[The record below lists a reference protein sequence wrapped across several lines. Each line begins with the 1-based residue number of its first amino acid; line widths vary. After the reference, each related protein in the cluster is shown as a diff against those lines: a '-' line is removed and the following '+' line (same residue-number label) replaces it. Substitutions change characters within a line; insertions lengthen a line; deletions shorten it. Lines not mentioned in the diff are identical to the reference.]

1 MNYENP
7 NLNINGISSELPVE
21 DLVFASCRG
30 GWPES
35 LNKKTTEQQLFIA
48 KSYFNII
55 CENDMSSVD
64 GVKRNPDKVKILL
77 KPMGHDGRVSYYCD
91 RYGLEVDCVLTL
103 SNGDH
108 ALIEF
113 KLGNLEEK
121 RLQKIY

>member
-1 MNYENP
+1 MV
-7 NLNINGISSELPVE
+7 L
-21 DLVFASCRG
+21 
-30 GWPES
+30 
-35 LNKKTTEQQLFIA
+35 KK
-48 KSYFNII
+48 
-55 CENDMSSVD
+55 D
-64 GVKRNPDKVKILL
+64 PDKVKILL